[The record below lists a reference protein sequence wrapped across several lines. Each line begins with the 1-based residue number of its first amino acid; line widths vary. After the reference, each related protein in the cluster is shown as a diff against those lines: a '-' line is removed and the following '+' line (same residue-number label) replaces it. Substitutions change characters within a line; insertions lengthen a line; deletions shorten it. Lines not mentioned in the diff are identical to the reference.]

1 MADIKLIALDLD
13 GTTLNSKKEI
23 TPRTRA
29 AIDAALAKG
38 VRVALASGR
47 SLRGVLPTAKLLELE
62 KKHGLIVAWTGAYV
76 EDLTSHELL
85 HQRTLPPDI
94 VPELCAYAKA
104 HDMAIMTYDREGMSI
119 SETPEDQYI
128 VYEAVSN
135 GIPQRKV
142 EDLNAEVT
150 YPLNKMLLTFH
161 PSRLAELEPQMQA
174 HFAGRIDVY
183 HSEPYFLEAMPL
195 GCTKATALEMLLDKL
210 GLSRENLMVCGDS
223 GNDLAMIRFAGLG
236 VAMGNADEDV
246 KAQADFVST
255 SNDEDGVAVA
265 IEKFVLGRAECL

>member
-13 GTTLNSKKEI
+13 GTLLNSKKEI
-23 TPRTRA
+23 SPRTRA

-47 SLRGVLPTAKLLELE
+47 SRRGIMHVAEELELE
-62 KKHGLIVAWTGAYV
+62 KKHGLIVAWNGAHV
-76 EDLTSHELL
+76 EDLTSGEVL
-85 HQRTLPPDI
+85 HQRLLPEGI
-94 VPELCAYAKA
+94 VGELCDYAKA
-104 HDMAIMTYDREGMSI
+104 HDMAIMTYDREGVSI
-119 SETPEDQYI
+119 SETPEDEYI

-135 GIPQRKV
+135 RIPQRRV
-142 EDLNAEVT
+142 ESLPAEVT

-161 PSRLAELEPQMQA
+161 PSRLAALEPEMQA

-195 GCTKATALEMLLDKL
+195 NCTKATALEMLLDKL
-210 GLSRENLMVCGDS
+210 GLTRENLMVCGDS

-236 VAMGNADEDV
+236 VAMDNADADV
-246 KAQADFVST
+246 KAQADYVT
-255 SNDEDGVAVA
+255 ASNDEDGVALV
-265 IEKFVLGRAECL
+265 IERFVL

>member
-1 MADIKLIALDLD
+1 MTMKYTSAQANKRLKKLTDEYVSLRE
-13 GTTLNSKKEI
+13 KES
-23 TPRTRA
+23 RSREFRA
-29 AIDAALAKG
+29 AAG
-38 VRVALASGR
+38 ENV
-47 SLRGVLPTAKLLELE
+47 
-62 KKHGLIVAWTGAYV
+62 
-76 EDLTSHELL
+76 
-85 HQRTLPPDI
+85 
-94 VPELCAYAKA
+94 
-104 HDMAIMTYDREGMSI
+104 
-119 SETPEDQYI
+119 
-128 VYEAVSN
+128 EAVR
-135 GIPQRKV
+135 PAYDYADTQR
-142 EDLNAEVT
+142 
-150 YPLNKMLLTFH
+150 
-161 PSRLAELEPQMQA
+161 RLAELEPQMQA